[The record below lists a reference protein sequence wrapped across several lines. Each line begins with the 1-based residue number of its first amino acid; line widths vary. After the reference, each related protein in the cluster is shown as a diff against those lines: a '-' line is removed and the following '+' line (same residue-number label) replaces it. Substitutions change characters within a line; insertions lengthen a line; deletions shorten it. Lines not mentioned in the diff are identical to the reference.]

1 MKRLSQL
8 MQEVI
13 KLTTEIE
20 TGYPELYKYLEETP
34 ITICETE
41 EKTICTEDM
50 KEYLKTLRSQL
61 EHHIETHKNK
71 VK

>member
-1 MKRLSQL
+1 MKKLSEL

-20 TGYPELYKYLEETP
+20 TTYPELYKYLEETP

-50 KEYLKTLRSQL
+50 KEYLRTLKSQL
-61 EHHIETHKNK
+61 QHHVETHKK
-71 VK
+71 R